1 MSGQW
6 DSATRRRFLN
16 VVAAFAAVQAA
27 ASCGGG
33 GGGGGGPA
41 APTPDSSGRPPP
53 TPVPDAPAAAGGFP
67 LATEAGR
74 RYLTDKNGRAF
85 PLLVRTLWCIPSL
98 TRAEYQALIDD
109 TAARGFTA
117 IEFFRHHFHANGR
130 APFDGEGNAPF
141 AKRLD
146 GSAWDGTL
154 AYGNANSEAPDFT
167 QPNAPY
173 WSNIDDIIAYAASR
187 NLMVLFFPGFSG
199 VIVGLDG
206 WLVEMAA
213 NGTTKMR
220 SYGAWV
226 ATRYKDTPNIVW
238 MLGGDNSLY
247 GETEFSAA
255 EQAMIDGMLSVAGQQ
270 STFFSNEW
278 QSESIGTD
286 HLAFGRYINL
296 NGCYSWNGNTASVCR
311 RGYAHTPPTPAF
323 LQEGPFDEEG
333 PDGNSFNPS
342 ATQPIRRYSWWAWL
356 SAIAGYTF
364 GNGYVWPMN
373 SGWAEH
379 VDTEQ
384 TRHHA
389 VLNRFVRSI
398 DWWTLVPDGLGG
410 IGTLVTAGA
419 GTIDTASYV
428 AAAANPGGTLLV
440 AYVGPG
446 HSGDVTIDMSKM
458 RGSTTG
464 RWFDPTSGG
473 FQGIGTLPNSGTRS
487 FAPPGVNAAG
497 DRDWV
502 LILTS

>member
-1 MSGQW
+1 
-6 DSATRRRFLN
+6 
-16 VVAAFAAVQAA
+16 
-27 ASCGGG
+27 
-33 GGGGGGPA
+33 
-41 APTPDSSGRPPP
+41 
-53 TPVPDAPAAAGGFP
+53 
-67 LATEAGR
+67 
-74 RYLTDKNGRAF
+74 
-85 PLLVRTLWCIPSL
+85 
-98 TRAEYQALIDD
+98 
-109 TAARGFTA
+109 
-117 IEFFRHHFHANGR
+117 
-130 APFDGEGNAPF
+130 
-141 AKRLD
+141 
-146 GSAWDGTL
+146 
-154 AYGNANSEAPDFT
+154 
-167 QPNAPY
+167 
-173 WSNIDDIIAYAASR
+173 
-187 NLMVLFFPGFSG
+187 MVLFFPGFSG

-296 NGCYSWNGNTASVCR
+296 NGCYSWTGHTASICR
-311 RGYAHTPPTPAF
+311 RGYAHTPATPAF

-342 ATQPIRRYSWWAWL
+342 AAQPIRRHSWWAWL

-398 DWWTLVPDGLGG
+398 DWWTLVPDGMGG

-419 GTIDTASYV
+419 GTIDTTSYV
-428 AAAANPGGTLLV
+428 AAAANPAGTLLV

-458 RGSTTG
+458 RGSITG

-473 FQGIGTLPNSGTRS
+473 YQGIGTLPNSGTRS

-497 DRDWV
+497 DQDWV